1 MKTGTHI
8 VAVDLGAES
17 GRVVLCRW
25 TGEEGILEEVHRFP
39 NGARQEGNH
48 LVWDLD
54 RLWQEVVKGLR
65 LAVSKAGGRVASVG
79 VDGWGVDYVLLDR
92 TGNRIGRAYCY
103 RDARNLP
110 QMERAFALLPQK
122 RMYEITGFNFCL
134 STPFTS

>member
-8 VAVDLGAES
+8 VATDLGAES

-39 NGARQEGNH
+39 NGAREEAGH

-54 RLWQEVVKGLR
+54 RLWQEIVKGLR
-65 LAVSKAGGRVASVG
+65 LAASKAGGRIASVG

-92 TGNRIGRAYCY
+92 TGIASA
-103 RDARNLP
+103 DPTATATPEISLKWS
-110 QMERAFALLPQK
+110 AFM
-122 RMYEITGFNFCL
+122 R
-134 STPFTS
+134 